1 MTKHDQSCD
10 RRLNE
15 VREML
20 ARARPDQIRRL
31 VEDIRQSGQQED
43 TRGTA

>member
-10 RRLNE
+10 RRLND

-31 VEDIRQSGQQED
+31 IEDIRTSDQHEEH
-43 TRGTA
+43 RGTA